1 MPLATTVV
9 SLFVVARYGVMLY
22 VVGVIV
28 FPLTGLNPVLMSFG
42 GADIRASDVLFP
54 VVLLTLLSLS
64 SIEGLRRAR
73 SHCHSALSARRSSLV
88 LSS

>member
-42 GADIRASDVLFP
+42 A
-54 VVLLTLLSLS
+54 LTSEPATCS
-64 SIEGLRRAR
+64 SRL
-73 SHCHSALSARRSSLV
+73 CC
-88 LSS
+88 